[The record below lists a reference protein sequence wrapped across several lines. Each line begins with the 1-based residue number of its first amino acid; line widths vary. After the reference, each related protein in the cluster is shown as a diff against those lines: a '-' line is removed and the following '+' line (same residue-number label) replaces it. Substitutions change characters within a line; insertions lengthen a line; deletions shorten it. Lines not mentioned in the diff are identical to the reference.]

1 MDVSFI
7 LKAVGVLLVALIVG
21 SLLHSKF
28 RLDALLG
35 NKKTDDNVNNNI
47 KEDIK
52 NQAYLEVEEAKREKL
67 KEEKPKDVSVSE
79 LLNWLNKKDK

>member
-7 LKAVGVLLVALIVG
+7 LKAVGVLLVALIGG

-35 NKKTDDNVNNNI
+35 NKKTDENVNNNI

-52 NQAYLEVEEAKREKL
+52 NQAFLEVEEVKREKL
-67 KEEKPKDVSVSE
+67 KEEAPKDVPISD
-79 LLNWLNKKDK
+79 LLNWLNKKGK